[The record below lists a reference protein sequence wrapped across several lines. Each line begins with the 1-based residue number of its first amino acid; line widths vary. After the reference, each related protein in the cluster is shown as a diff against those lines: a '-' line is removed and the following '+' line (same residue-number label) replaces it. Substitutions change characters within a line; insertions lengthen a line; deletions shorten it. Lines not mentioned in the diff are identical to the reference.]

1 MAWVKQTEVA
11 DATGLLE
18 KIYADT
24 KKRAGRVFNIITVQS
39 LNPQTLRASMGL
51 YMQTTLADSPVSR
64 ALREMIATVVSKVNE
79 CHY

>member
-1 MAWVKQTEVA
+1 MAWIEQTEVA

-18 KIYADT
+18 KIYADA
-24 KKRAGRVFNIITVQS
+24 KKRGGRVFNILKLQS
-39 LNPQTLRASMGL
+39 LNPPTLRASMGL

-64 ALREMIATVVSKVNE
+64 SLREMIALVVSKTNE